1 MNHVSTPF
9 ERDGVPKVP
18 VGVPLFWS
26 KRYLKRYHTSKP
38 VATGFQAVTSTDVSG
53 SSLTL
58 AVERGKSIR
67 GGDTSGLSPMWSA

>member
-9 ERDGVPKVP
+9 ERGGVPKVP
-18 VGVPLFWS
+18 VGVPLFLS
-26 KRYLKRYHTSKP
+26 QRYLLGYPTSKP

-58 AVERGKSIR
+58 AVERGKEHKGR
-67 GGDTSGLSPMWSA
+67 

>member
-1 MNHVSTPF
+1 MATA
-9 ERDGVPKVP
+9 
-18 VGVPLFWS
+18 
-26 KRYLKRYHTSKP
+26 SKP

-67 GGDTSGLSPMWSA
+67 GGDTSGLNPMWSA